1 MTAFKYLP
9 LLLLLAY
16 GALILSQPSSQH
28 ADTPLGVNLATGTG
42 NPLPQFQSQLIGND
56 FSDFVH
62 APSIAET
69 QDGNMLMVCFSG
81 SREGAG
87 DVEIIGYQFEA
98 AAGDWH
104 SLPSLAQRDQTARD
118 TGRHIRKLGNPV
130 VARAPDGRLWL
141 FYVSVSVGG
150 WAGSAIN
157 ARWSDN
163 GGHSWSPASRL
174 INTPFFNISTLVKG
188 TPLFM
193 SDGTVMLPVYQEFL
207 GKFSEVMHISTTG
220 EVQGKGRISAGRHS
234 LQPVLL
240 PLDTGT
246 AALMRYA
253 GDPPRRV
260 LRADGQL
267 SGPWS
272 TPEKLQLP
280 NPNAAITALRRPA
293 GDWLAVANNL
303 EKGRY
308 ELSLLR
314 SNDEGRSWQEIATL
328 ESHDWGEE
336 MWVPRDK
343 FIPQLKSDA
352 QREANWD
359 MQNWEQF
366 QALAEKRLCDG
377 ERCKFMYDYP
387 YMVQASDGDYHVV
400 YTWNKSHIKHLAFN
414 EAWVDQQLGAQP

>member
-1 MTAFKYLP
+1 M
-9 LLLLLAY
+9 
-16 GALILSQPSSQH
+16 
-28 ADTPLGVNLATGTG
+28 
-42 NPLPQFQSQLIGND
+42 
-56 FSDFVH
+56 
-62 APSIAET
+62 
-69 QDGNMLMVCFSG
+69 
-81 SREGAG
+81 
-87 DVEIIGYQFEA
+87 
-98 AAGDWH
+98 
-104 SLPSLAQRDQTARD
+104 
-118 TGRHIRKLGNPV
+118 PV
-130 VARAPDGRLWL
+130 
-141 FYVSVSVGG
+141 
-150 WAGSAIN
+150 
-157 ARWSDN
+157 
-163 GGHSWSPASRL
+163 
-174 INTPFFNISTLVKG
+174 T
-188 TPLFM
+188 
-193 SDGTVMLPVYQEFL
+193 
-207 GKFSEVMHISTTG
+207 
-220 EVQGKGRISAGRHS
+220 
-234 LQPVLL
+234 
-240 PLDTGT
+240 
-246 AALMRYA
+246 
-253 GDPPRRV
+253 PPRRV
-260 LRADGQL
+260 LRADGRL

-314 SNDEGRSWQEIATL
+314 STDEGRSWQEIATL
-328 ESHDWGEE
+328 ESHDWVEE

-343 FIPQLKSDA
+343 LMAQLKSDA